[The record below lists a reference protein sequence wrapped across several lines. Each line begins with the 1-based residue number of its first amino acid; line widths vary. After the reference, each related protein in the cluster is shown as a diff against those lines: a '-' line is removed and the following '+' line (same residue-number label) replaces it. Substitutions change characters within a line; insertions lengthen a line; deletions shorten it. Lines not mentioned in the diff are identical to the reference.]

1 MEFEKLN
8 MNELIDTGNAV
19 TDERAT
25 KLLSSA
31 TDVAWTF
38 PSAHP
43 PINLIPPFEE
53 SRTVLFIIFQISP

>member
-25 KLLSSA
+25 KLSA
-31 TDVAWTF
+31 TDVVDFSFRT
-38 PSAHP
+38 SS
-43 PINLIPPFEE
+43 INLIPRF
-53 SRTVLFIIFQISP
+53 